1 MNLTGTT
8 FYRTGEFSVR
18 ASDDMVPTFGKQE
31 KRGNEDGSH
40 EPNKTKERRTG
51 LS

>member
-31 KRGNEDGSH
+31 KRGNVD
-40 EPNKTKERRTG
+40 EPNKSTERRTG